1 MITESAA
8 QKKLGAF
15 YVRMFFNLLQ
25 SHVSPMIEQTQRIRL
40 SAGIGVAQAG
50 KRLDQAAAELFADFS
65 RGRLQK
71 WIRSGDLTVDGLP
84 HKSTYRV
91 VAGEVLALDAE
102 AEAEGVVTAQDIPLD
117 IIHADADILI
127 INKPAGLVVHPA
139 AGNPDGT
146 LQNALLWYDA
156 SLDAL
161 PRSGIVH
168 RLDKDTSGVMVV
180 ARSLRAHTSLVR
192 QLQERRM
199 SRVYRAVALGDLQG
213 EGTVNAP
220 IGRHPVDR
228 KRMAVVP
235 SGRPAVSHYRVLQC
249 FGGATYIEVSL
260 ETGRTHQIRVHMA
273 HLGHAL
279 AGDPV
284 YARRPRGISGL
295 SPARSAAIESFPRQA
310 LHARTL
316 VLEHPADQRETH
328 FEAPLPDDLAE
339 LLQALKEDKH
349 ES

>member
-1 MITESAA
+1 MT
-8 QKKLGAF
+8 
-15 YVRMFFNLLQ
+15 
-25 SHVSPMIEQTQRIRL
+25 EQTQRISL
-40 SAGIGVAQAG
+40 SAGIGTAQAG
-50 KRLDQAAAELFADFS
+50 LRLDQAAAELFTDFS

-71 WIRSGDLTVDGLP
+71 WIRSGDLTVDGQP
-84 HKSTYRV
+84 HKPTYRV
-91 VAGEVLALDAE
+91 VAGERLSLQAE
-102 AEAEGVVTAQDIPLD
+102 AEAEGVVLAQDIPLD
-117 IIHADADILI
+117 IIHADRDILVI
-127 INKPAGLVVHPA
+127 DKPAGLVVHPA
-139 AGNPDGT
+139 AGNADGT
-146 LQNALLWYDA
+146 LQNALLWYDE

-199 SRVYRAVALGDLQG
+199 SRVYHAVALGDVRNG
-213 EGTVNAP
+213 GTVNAP

-228 KRMAVVP
+228 KRMAVVA
-235 SGRPAVSHYRVLQC
+235 SGRPAVSHYRVLRR
-249 FGGATYIEVSL
+249 FGGATYLEVSL

-284 YARRPRGISGL
+284 YARRPRSQAGL
-295 SPARSAAIESFPRQA
+295 NPEQLAAISAFPRQA

-316 VLEHPADQRETH
+316 TLQHPANDRDAR
-328 FEAPLPDDLAE
+328 FEAPLPEDFAA
-339 LLQALKEDKH
+339 LLIALQEVSH
-349 ES
+349 AP